1 MTNIS
6 GEKYLLGTEKLT
18 KKKKTSANHYL
29 ALTFMG
35 ICASFFFFLMD
46 CICQQHIV
54 TSTGAGDFVNRVP
67 YPY

>member
-6 GEKYLLGTEKLT
+6 GEKYLLGTEKVT
-18 KKKKTSANHYL
+18 KKHKCKSLSGSYIYGYL
-29 ALTFMG
+29 CL
-35 ICASFFFFLMD
+35 FFFLMD

-54 TSTGAGDFVNRVP
+54 TSIGVGDFVNRVP